1 MALSKRQIDLLEARG
16 IDLETAVRLGVEDS
30 PKPGFDIR
38 IPYVEHGK
46 GVNWKYRTLAGEKR
60 FLQEAG
66 GRKCFWNVDV
76 LTDPSLAAEPLIITE
91 GELDALI
98 AIQCGFAR
106 TVSVPDGAPAEA
118 QGPAEGAKYGY
129 VAEAPSDL
137 RSVKEII
144 LATDADGPGVN
155 LMHDLALRLG
165 KARCKWIPYPKGCK
179 DLNEAYQRHGTAGV
193 KAAIARAQFIRV
205 EGVYR
210 LSELPP
216 LPEQKPYDIGI
227 PVLSAHYNIRGGDL
241 CVVTGIPSHGKSSF
255 INEVACRMADR
266 YGWVTA
272 FASFEQLPQRDHRR
286 NLRTYFHRKYEV
298 HQAPEERAEADAWI
312 ERQFVFIVPN
322 EDEEVT
328 LEWTLERCSAAVVQH
343 GARIVVVDP
352 WNEMD
357 HQRPHD
363 MSLTEYT
370 GFAIKQFR
378 KFARKHE
385 VHVIVAAHPV
395 KQRKGE
401 DGTMQM
407 PSLYDISDSAHW
419 YNKADVGIV
428 VHRLDQTRSIIRVS
442 KSRFHD
448 QIGVPGDVPA
458 VFDPTC
464 NRYVITDGA

>member
-1 MALSKRQIDLLEARG
+1 M
-16 IDLETAVRLGVEDS
+16 
-30 PKPGFDIR
+30 
-38 IPYVEHGK
+38 
-46 GVNWKYRTLAGEKR
+46 
-60 FLQEAG
+60 
-66 GRKCFWNVDV
+66 
-76 LTDPSLAAEPLIITE
+76 
-91 GELDALI
+91 
-98 AIQCGFAR
+98 
-106 TVSVPDGAPAEA
+106 
-118 QGPAEGAKYGY
+118 
-129 VAEAPSDL
+129 
-137 RSVKEII
+137 KEII

-165 KARCKWIPYPKGCK
+165 KARCKWLPYPKGCK
-179 DLNEAYQRHGTAGV
+179 DLNEAFQRHGAAGV
-193 KAAIARAQFIRV
+193 KVSIARAQFIRV

-227 PVLSAHYNIRGGDL
+227 PVLLAHYNIRGGDFS
-241 CVVTGIPSHGKSSF
+241 VVTGIPSHGKSSF

-272 FASFEQLPQRDHRR
+272 FASFEQTPQRDHRR
-286 NLRTYFHRKYEV
+286 NLRTYFHRKFEV
-298 HQAPEERAEADAWI
+298 HQSPEERAEADAWI
-312 ERQFVFIVPN
+312 ERHFVFIVPN
-322 EDEEVT
+322 EDDEVT

-352 WNEMD
+352 WNELD

-419 YNKADVGIV
+419 YNKADVGII
-428 VHRLDQTRSIIRVS
+428 VHRRTRPAASSAS
-442 KSRFHD
+442 KVPLPRPDRRPGRRPSSLRSDLQQIPDHRRRITKPSRLRTSAFAFEETD
-448 QIGVPGDVPA
+448 RCRRFRWRRPSQAAKKISAGPNPKPTSPPSARRFGGDPAQVPRLLGVQPCRGRGMPA
-458 VFDPTC
+458 HALLAV
-464 NRYVITDGA
+464 VL